1 MSQWKQAS
9 ADQGSVLL
17 KTENR
22 SILKR
27 FNVDNH

>member
-17 KTENR
+17 KTET
-22 SILKR
+22 ILKR